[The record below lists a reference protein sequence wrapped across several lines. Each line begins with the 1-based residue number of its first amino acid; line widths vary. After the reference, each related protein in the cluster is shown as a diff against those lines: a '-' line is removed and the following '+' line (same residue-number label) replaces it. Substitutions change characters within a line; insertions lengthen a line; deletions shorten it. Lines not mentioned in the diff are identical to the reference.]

1 MHPRPRTAKQARVS
15 FDPDLDVV
23 RESLTIEGGLTTG
36 PQGEGWGGHWPTR
49 VANPQPTTGKG
60 KEAMEPPITTSKRT
74 PQALSA
80 RLTLQPDQDTVI
92 ETTICHFCRR
102 ADLWLY
108 FTCAV
113 CQLIT
118 HAKCYYR
125 LGSDET
131 AYYETNPSAWRCQDC
146 GGPQRHADCALSH
159 NGHMLQR
166 HVGPRLSNSDY
177 PTSGDGGVAAG
188 ATVMPTRSLLAR
200 DNDPMDY
207 DMPEDLNAAMLI
219 SPRTHPTTVTSLVP
233 PMHDMPIDQ
242 DTKTRKGHKR
252 TGTKKRN
259 KPTKKPAPS
268 DALHR
273 SKFV

>member
-1 MHPRPRTAKQARVS
+1 
-15 FDPDLDVV
+15 
-23 RESLTIEGGLTTG
+23 
-36 PQGEGWGGHWPTR
+36 
-49 VANPQPTTGKG
+49 
-60 KEAMEPPITTSKRT
+60 
-74 PQALSA
+74 
-80 RLTLQPDQDTVI
+80 
-92 ETTICHFCRR
+92 
-102 ADLWLY
+102 
-108 FTCAV
+108 
-113 CQLIT
+113 
-118 HAKCYYR
+118 
-125 LGSDET
+125 
-131 AYYETNPSAWRCQDC
+131 
-146 GGPQRHADCALSH
+146 
-159 NGHMLQR
+159 MLQR

-233 PMHDMPIDQ
+233 PMHDMPVVQ